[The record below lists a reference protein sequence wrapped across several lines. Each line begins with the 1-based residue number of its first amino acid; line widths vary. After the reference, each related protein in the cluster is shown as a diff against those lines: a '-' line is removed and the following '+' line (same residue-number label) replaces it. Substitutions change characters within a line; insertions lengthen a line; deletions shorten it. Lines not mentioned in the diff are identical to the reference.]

1 MTKKKPKKKQEE
13 EFLTIAVGHSLAP
26 RALITHSKKA
36 PKIVTVA
43 GKKYKVHKGEWLL
56 VSDIESVTARSKY
69 ARDERV
75 LDLLC
80 PSGDILKKKK
90 KKK

>member
-1 MTKKKPKKKQEE
+1 MTKKKRPKIED
-13 EFLTIAVGHSLAP
+13 EFITIAVGHSLAP

-36 PKIVTVA
+36 PRMVIVA
-43 GKKYKVHKGEWLL
+43 GKKYKVHRGEWLL
-56 VSDIESVTARSKY
+56 VSDVESLTARDRY
-69 ARDERV
+69 ARAKRV
-75 LDLLC
+75 SDLLC